1 MRQFSRLR
9 NCVLILIISIV
20 NCNPRTSAQ
29 TSSPPP
35 LPTFKVKRVEINGS
49 SILKPAELK
58 ALTTPLV
65 DREINLEKIF
75 RLRTAI
81 TNLYV
86 NKGYRT
92 SGAFFPVQDSSDGV
106 VRIQVIEG
114 ELESIEVH
122 GLKRLNKNYVES
134 RLKLAADK
142 PFNIRNLEKAIRVL
156 QQNSLIDSVDAR
168 LISGSAAGLSIL
180 RLELVEAPSVTTQL
194 TVANDESPNVG
205 EYRAT
210 AAIAHQNL
218 LGLGDRLAA
227 EYGLTEGLDR
237 YSLSYS
243 MPINARDGNLVVSYR
258 NNNSE
263 ITRTA
268 FSSLDIKAESRSFS
282 LGLRQPII
290 KNPESELAL
299 SFALDLRESE
309 TFLNEDS
316 VSFDRDR
323 FGESGESKV
332 TALRFTQ
339 EWFSRST
346 NGVLATSS
354 QFSLGIDAFDA
365 TVDRTGTDGQ
375 FFSWLGQF
383 QWLKSLNNERDALLI
398 TRLATQITPDSL
410 LSIEQFA
417 LGGLGSVRGY
427 EQNQRI
433 GDNGILGSVELRMPI
448 IRDPDRIGLIQLAP
462 FFDAGTIWSDGE
474 ELNNSSTLASLGL
487 GINWEL
493 EEALLIQS
501 YYGIPLIDIESQTDS
516 LQSDGFNFLIQVVP
530 LKF

>member
-1 MRQFSRLR
+1 VRRFSRLK
-9 NCVLILIISIV
+9 NCILILIVLIV
-20 NCNPRTSAQ
+20 NCNPRASAQ
-29 TSSPPP
+29 TPSPPP

-58 ALTTPLV
+58 SLTTPLV
-65 DREINLEKIF
+65 GQETNLEQILQ
-75 RLRTAI
+75 LRTAI

-86 NKGYRT
+86 KKGYTT

-114 ELESIEVH
+114 ELESIEIS
-122 GLKRLNKNYVES
+122 GLERLNKNYVES

-142 PFNIRNLEKAIRVL
+142 PLNIRNLEKAIQLL
-156 QQNSLIDSVDAR
+156 QQNSLIDSVDAQ
-168 LISGSAAGLSIL
+168 LISGSAPGLSIL
-180 RLELVEAPSVTTQL
+180 RLELAEAPSVTTQL
-194 TVANDESPNVG
+194 TVANDESPNIG
-205 EYRAT
+205 EYGAT

-218 LGLGDRLAA
+218 LGFGDRLAA

-243 MPINARDGNLVVSYR
+243 LPINARDGNLLVSYR

-268 FSSLDIKAESRSFS
+268 FSDLDIKAESRSFS

-299 SFALDLRESE
+299 SLALDLRESE

-316 VSFDRDR
+316 VSFEPDRL
-323 FGESGESKV
+323 GEPGESKIS
-332 TALRFTQ
+332 ALRFTQ
-339 EWFSRST
+339 EWLSRST
-346 NGVLATSS
+346 NDVLATSS
-354 QFSLGIDAFDA
+354 QFSWGIDAFDA
-365 TVDRTGTDGQ
+365 TVDNTGTDGQ

-383 QWLKSLNNERDALLI
+383 QWLRSLNNERDALII

-410 LSIEQFA
+410 LSIERFA

-433 GDNGILGSVELRMPI
+433 GDNGVLGSVELRMPL
-448 IRDPDRIGLIQLAP
+448 IRDSDGIGLIQLAP
-462 FFDAGTIWSDGE
+462 FFDVGTIWSDGE
-474 ELNNSSTLASLGL
+474 EQGNSSTLASLGL

-493 EEALLIQS
+493 GDTLLIQS
-501 YYGIPLIDIESQTDS
+501 YYGIPLIDVESQTDS
-516 LQSDGFNFLIQVVP
+516 LQSDGFNFSLQVVP

>member
-9 NCVLILIISIV
+9 NCILILIFILI
-20 NCNPRTSAQ
+20 NCSSGTSAQ
-29 TSSPPP
+29 TSSPTS
-35 LPTFKVKRVEINGS
+35 LPTFEVKRVEINGS

-65 DREINLEKIF
+65 GKKITLEQILQ
-75 RLRTAI
+75 LRTAI

-86 NKGYRT
+86 EKGYTT

-114 ELESIEVH
+114 ELESIEIS

-134 RLKLAADK
+134 RLKFAADK
-142 PFNIRNLEKAIRVL
+142 PLDIGKLREAIKML
-156 QQNSLIDSVDAR
+156 QRNSLIDSVDAQ
-168 LISGSAAGLSIL
+168 LISGSAPESSIL
-180 RLELVEAPSVTTQL
+180 RLELAEAPNVTTQL
-194 TVANDESPNVG
+194 TVANDESPNIG

-218 LGLGDRLAA
+218 LGLGDSFSA

-243 MPINARDGNLVVSYR
+243 MPINARDGNLLVSYR

-268 FSSLDIKAESRSFS
+268 FSDLDIRAESRSFS

-299 SFALDLRESE
+299 SLTLDLRESE

-323 FGESGESKV
+323 LGESGESKV

-339 EWFSRST
+339 EWLSRSA
-346 NGVLATSS
+346 NNVLATSS

-365 TVDRTGTDGQ
+365 TVDNTGTDGQ

-383 QWLKSLNNERDALLI
+383 QWLRSLNNKGDALLI

-427 EQNQRI
+427 EQNQII
-433 GDNGILGSVELRMPI
+433 GDNGILGSVELRMPL
-448 IRDPDRIGLIQLAP
+448 IRDPDGIGLVQLAP

-474 ELNNSSTLASLGL
+474 EQGNSSTLASLGL

-493 EEALLIQS
+493 GETLTIQS
-501 YYGIPLIDIESQTDS
+501 YYGVPLIDVESETDS